1 MKRKLAVV
9 CIMALSATAILS
21 GCGGSDKSG
30 DGKTKIR
37 FATWDVAEDVDKQQ
51 ELVDKFNEEHDDI
64 EVTLEAYGR

>member
-21 GCGGSDKSG
+21 GCGGSDKSS

-37 FATWDVAEDVDKQQ
+37 FATWDVA
-51 ELVDKFNEEHDDI
+51 
-64 EVTLEAYGR
+64 